1 MAVSYVYEAEDEE
14 LVKYIKSKI
23 PKELKSTN
31 AVIYLTDNVEDISNI
46 TENSNKTIMV
56 ITKNYSKE
64 FVTFALE
71 KTNHLMYKLHDR
83 DLIVRKITKV
93 LEKIKSEK

>member
-1 MAVSYVYEAEDEE
+1 MAVSYVYEEDEE

-23 PKELKSTN
+23 PKELKSIN
-31 AVIYLTDNVEDISNI
+31 AVIYLTDNVEDISNL

-71 KTNHLMYKLHDR
+71 KTNHLIYKLCDR
-83 DLIVRKITKV
+83 DLIVGKITKV